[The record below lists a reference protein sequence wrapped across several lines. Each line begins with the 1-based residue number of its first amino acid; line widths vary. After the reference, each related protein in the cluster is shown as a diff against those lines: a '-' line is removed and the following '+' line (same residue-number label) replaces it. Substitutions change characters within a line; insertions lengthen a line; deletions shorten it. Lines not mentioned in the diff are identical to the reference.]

1 MDEKMLTKVAFI
13 GLGVM
18 GKPMALNLIKGG
30 YSLRVYGR
38 RKETMIPL
46 VEAGAIACESPEEA
60 ARECDVIFT
69 MVTTTRDVQEVVLG
83 ERGVIAGARPGA
95 IVVDMGTISPSA
107 TREIAARL
115 TEAGIEALDAPVS
128 GGGIG
133 AVSGTLSIMV
143 GGKPEIFER
152 VVPLFSCMGKNIVH
166 IGPNGAGQVA
176 KACNQVVMLV
186 ALQGLAEAFAF
197 ARKNGLD
204 AAKVYEALSGGAAQ
218 SRILEVLGK
227 RMVERNY
234 DPGIEARLHYKDI
247 QIVLDEAHNLG
258 MALPGTALVTQMF
271 NALIGRGGGNQDSSQ
286 LVEVIDNLSKARP

>member
-1 MDEKMLTKVAFI
+1 MLKKVGFI

-30 YSLRVYGR
+30 CSLRVYGR
-38 RKETMIPL
+38 RKETTAPL
-46 VEAGAIACESPEEA
+46 TQAGAVACGSAREA
-60 ARECDVIFT
+60 AQGCDVIFT
-69 MVTTTRDVQEVVLG
+69 MVTTTRDAKQVILG
-83 ERGVIAGARPGA
+83 ENGVIAGARRGA
-95 IVVDMGTISPSA
+95 IVVDMGTISPAA

-115 TEAGIEALDAPVS
+115 AEAGIEALDAPVS

-143 GGKPEIFER
+143 GGKPDIFER
-152 VVPLFSCMGKNIVH
+152 IKPLLACMGKNIVH

-186 ALQGLAEAFAF
+186 ALLGLAEAFAF

-204 AAKVYEALSGGAAQ
+204 SAKVYEALTGGAAQ

-227 RMVERNY
+227 RMVERDYN
-234 DPGIEARLHYKDI
+234 PGIEARLHHKDI
-247 QIVLDEAHNLG
+247 QIVLEEAHTLG

-271 NALIGRGGGNQDSSQ
+271 NALIGGGGGNQDSSQ
-286 LVEVIDNLSKARP
+286 LVEVIEAISKP